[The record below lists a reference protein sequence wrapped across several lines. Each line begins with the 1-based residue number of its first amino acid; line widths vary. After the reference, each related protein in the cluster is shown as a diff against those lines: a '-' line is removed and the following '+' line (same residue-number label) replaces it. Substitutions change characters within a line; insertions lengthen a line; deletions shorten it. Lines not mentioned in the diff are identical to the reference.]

1 MPSNYAHYRFGAQ
14 ALPELPPEVR
24 RTVNRFRDLYDVGLH
39 GPDLFFYYNPLVSTK
54 TGALGSAYHRLSG
67 GEFFGRCARRLRLE
81 PSEAGSAYL
90 YGVLGH
96 YCLDS
101 LCHPQ
106 VKLWHD
112 TGRAGHVE
120 IEVELDRYL
129 LELDGKTPAHTQDL
143 SAHLH
148 LGPGGWE
155 TIAAFYPPAKPGQIR
170 LALGNRIRVTR
181 LLAAPDGPRR
191 RIVEKGMGLA
201 GPGNAQMLMLDQA
214 NPHCDWAPGE
224 LMPLYD
230 QALANFPEMARE
242 LYSHLTRG
250 TPLGAL
256 FTEPF
261 G

>member
-1 MPSNYAHYRFGAQ
+1 MTHPIFADLWEGKDTLQDRP
-14 ALPELPPEVR
+14 ALLCGDY
-24 RTVNRFRDLYDVGLH
+24 TWTFRQFFDQILRAEAGLR
-39 GPDLFFYYNPLVSTK
+39 
-54 TGALGSAYHRLSG
+54 ALG
-67 GEFFGRCARRLRLE
+67 
-81 PSEAGSAYL
+81 
-90 YGVLGH
+90 V
-96 YCLDS
+96 
-101 LCHPQ
+101 
-106 VKLWHD
+106 
-112 TGRAGHVE
+112 RAG
-120 IEVELDRYL
+120 ELVTIL
-129 LELDGKTPAHTQDL
+129 SMNTP
-143 SAHLH
+143 
-148 LGPGGWE
+148 E

-170 LALGNRIRVTR
+170 LALGNMIRVTR